1 MNEIVK
7 GFQTQTGVKLY
18 DYDSLANKP
27 DLSVYVPTTD
37 ITSSPTANKVLR
49 LNKDGIL
56 PADVSGKAGSVDWPN
71 IAGRP
76 DSLDGYGLSNEVY
89 TKDKVYTKDQID
101 SMIGDLG
108 SSGVNISQAL
118 INHNNS
124 ETAHEYIRGLITE
137 LSNRLNT
144 IADSDDET
152 LDQISELVTYIK
164 DNRDLI
170 SQITTKKV
178 NKTDIINDL
187 VSNITDKPL
196 SAAQG
201 AVLRAMIEAIV
212 IPTKLSELQE
222 DVNHRTVTDAE
233 KAAWNEPDIE
243 VDTTLEQ
250 SGMAADAKA
259 VGDALKQKQPIG
271 DYALKSAI
279 PTQLSQLQSDEN
291 HRTVTDAEK
300 AAWNEPSIEVDETL
314 TQVGMAADAQAVGQK
329 IEQIKVIAQ
338 NEAPSNL
345 QGLWVDLDD
354 NSNDGNLID
363 ETLTQSGMA
372 ADAGEVGRRLNN
384 LPIPSKLSDL
394 QEDVGH
400 RTVTDAEKEKLAGI
414 DTGANKTVVD
424 SSLSSTSTNPVQNKV
439 VNQAIQNLDNKI
451 GKSSVAEQMAVKQDK
466 HIPLSITLTASGWS
480 NNLQTVIAN
489 GVTTNSTV
497 IVTSAPQNWLLYQEA
512 NIYCSQQMENSLTFT
527 CETIPSSNLI
537 ANVVILS

>member
-1 MNEIVK
+1 MNETVK
-7 GFQTQTGVKLY
+7 GFQTQAGVKLY

-56 PADVSGKAGSVDWPN
+56 PADISGKAGSVDWLSVV
-71 IAGRP
+71 GKP
-76 DSLDGYGLSNEVY
+76 DSLDGYGLSDEVY
-89 TKDKVYTKDQID
+89 TKDKVYTKEEAYSKEEVYTKDQID
-101 SMIGDLG
+101 SMIGDLE
-108 SSGVNISQAL
+108 SSGNNISQAL

-170 SQITTKKV
+170 SQITTNKV
-178 NKTDIINDL
+178 NKTDIINNL

-222 DVNHRTVTDAE
+222 DENHRTVTDAE

-250 SGMAADAKA
+250 AGMAADAKA

-271 DYALKSAI
+271 DYALNSAI

-329 IEQIKVIAQ
+329 IEQIKVVAQ

-354 NSNDGNLID
+354 DSNDGNLVD

-372 ADAGEVGRRLNN
+372 ADAGEVGRRLSNISM
-384 LPIPSKLSDL
+384 PTKLSQLEADS
-394 QEDVGH
+394 EH
-400 RTVTDAEKEKLAGI
+400 RTITDTDLNKLNGI
-414 DTGANKTVVD
+414 EEGANKTIVD
-424 SSLSSTSTNPVQNKV
+424 NALMASSTNPVQNKIV
-439 VNQAIQNLDNKI
+439 SEAIT
-451 GKSSVAEQMAVKQDK
+451 AKQDK
-466 HIPLSITLTASGWS
+466 AQPLTINLLSS
-480 NNLQTVIAN
+480 NWVDNTYTIQVT
-489 GVTTNSTV
+489 GVTTNNIV
-497 IVTSAPQNWLLYQEA
+497 INSPSPSSLIDYNGAEVYCSAQSENQLVFSCSSAPTVDLEVYLL
-512 NIYCSQQMENSLTFT
+512 
-527 CETIPSSNLI
+527 
-537 ANVVILS
+537 ILN